1 MNIHEYQGKE
11 LLARYGVNVPQGKVA
26 FTVQEAVAAAEEIKS
41 QIYVVKSQ
49 IHAGGR
55 GAGHFKENPNN
66 KGGVRVVKSVAEV
79 KESAEDMLSHVLVT
93 KQTGET
99 GKEV

>member
-11 LLARYGVNVPQGKVA
+11 LLARYNVKVPQGRVA
-26 FTVQEAVAAAEEIKS
+26 FTVQEAIAAAEEIKS

-55 GAGHFKENPNN
+55 GAGHFKGDQKG
-66 KGGVRVVKSVAEV
+66 KGGVRVVTSIAEV
-79 KESAEDMLSHVLVT
+79 E
-93 KQTGET
+93 ET
-99 GKEV
+99 N